1 MSVKGRKSRQAQQ
14 TSRDHGYSL
23 KAIFKSRRTVDRE
36 HFPAGKNWE
45 AGRARQLLA
54 DALAQASADLGAAEA
69 GLCAGCGLEPW
80 AWLGNHSEGYVR
92 DSVRYCCQ
100 GCAERRVCPC
110 QG

>member
-1 MSVKGRKSRQAQQ
+1 MSVKGRKSRQAPH
-14 TSRDHGYSL
+14 TSTDRGDSL
-23 KAIFKSRRTVDRE
+23 KAIFKPRRAVDCE
-36 HFPAGKNWE
+36 HFPAGKTWE

-69 GLCAGCGLEPW
+69 GLCTGCGLEPW
-80 AWLGNHSEGYVR
+80 AWLGNHGEGYVR
-92 DSVRYCCQ
+92 DGARYCCQ